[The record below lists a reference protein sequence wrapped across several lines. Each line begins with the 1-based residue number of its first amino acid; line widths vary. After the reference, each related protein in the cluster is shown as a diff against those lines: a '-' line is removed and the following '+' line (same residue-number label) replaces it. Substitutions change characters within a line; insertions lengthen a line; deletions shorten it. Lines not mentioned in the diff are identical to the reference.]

1 MISGLVMNGNSLL
14 VNFLCFLSN
23 ANSNLKWIKLDLGF
37 RIESPPLVKAM
48 GLVDLIERNVPPHSR
63 KGRKLDSVAGDLI
76 DDQGNATIVLNQLE
90 ADLKFDEDGRL
101 LRIPNEIIEFQKEIE
116 NGYLSNQLAKI
127 RLFKE
132 GNVAPIV
139 SFYYAMGEEGPSLIT
154 VCGRVDVPPI
164 PTKLKL
170 ELLEVDE
177 LQAHIDELELPFEFP
192 YLQLAYELYEYS
204 YEVASPKLSFLI
216 LMDGLEALFSP
227 ATTET
232 SYSVSRNAAALLG
245 TPEEESEQVFKN
257 MMELYRKRSTLIY
270 GQHEIKKKS
279 KRVDVHD
286 IVYLRSL
293 LRRGIIGAHRL
304 GLEKE
309 KLLSLLN
316 KSKL

>member
-1 MISGLVMNGNSLL
+1 MNGYDLL

-23 ANSNLKWIKLDLGF
+23 ANSNLNGIRLDLGF

-48 GLVDLIERNVPPHSR
+48 GLVDLIEREVSPNYR
-63 KGRKLDSVAGDLI
+63 KGKKLEGVAGDLI
-76 DDQGNATIVLNQLE
+76 DDRGNVTIVLNQLE
-90 ADLKFDEDGRL
+90 ADLKFDDDGRL
-101 LRIPNEIIEFQKEIE
+101 LRVPNEIIEFQKEIE

-139 SFYYAMGEEGPSLIT
+139 SFYYAMGEQGPSLIT

-164 PTKLKL
+164 PTKLDL
-170 ELLEVDE
+170 EIEEVDE
-177 LQAHIDELELPFEFP
+177 LQTFIDELELPFDFP

-204 YEVASPKLSFLI
+204 YEVDSPKLSFLI
-216 LMDGLEALFSP
+216 LMDGLEALLSP
-227 ATTET
+227 SSTET
-232 SYSVSRNAAALLG
+232 NYAVSRNAAVLLG
-245 TPEEESEQVFKN
+245 TPKEESEQVFKS

-270 GQHEIKKKS
+270 GQHEIKKRS
-279 KRVDVHD
+279 KKIDVHD

-293 LRRGIIGAHRL
+293 LRGGIIGAHRL

-316 KSKL
+316 RSKM